1 MEIIS
6 KKISSLMMLIVAF
19 TFMVAFAHS
28 TLAMRLIPPLSD
40 IMYAQGEANCLDKG
54 GFCMFSPM
62 DCCGSMGCLGPV
74 CFCVSKAL
82 LIKFENFLFFY

>member
-62 DCCGSMGCLGPV
+62 DCCGSMGCLIQWGY
-74 CFCVSKAL
+74 A
-82 LIKFENFLFFY
+82 FEDQNHVINVLSTSS

>member
-6 KKISSLMMLIVAF
+6 KKVSSLMMLIVAF
-19 TFMVAFAHS
+19 TFMAAFAHS

-62 DCCGSMGCLGPV
+62 DCCCSMGCLYPMGI
-74 CFCVSKAL
+74 C
-82 LIKFENFLFFY
+82 Y